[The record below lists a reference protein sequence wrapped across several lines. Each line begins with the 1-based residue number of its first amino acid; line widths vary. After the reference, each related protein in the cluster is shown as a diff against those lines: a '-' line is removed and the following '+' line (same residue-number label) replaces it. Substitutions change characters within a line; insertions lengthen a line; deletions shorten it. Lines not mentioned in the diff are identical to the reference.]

1 MLTENKIGSASEDNL
16 NGISCKMLFQV
27 QRTSIWLGA
36 VALLLAASCVSQAN
50 RCFPDETQESPNP
63 RFPQG
68 VEDFGMAM
76 FKSIGRLKEGSLFVS
91 PYSLWSVLTLAY
103 FGSEGRT
110 RRQLEEA
117 LNLRSKTGTFTNWNA
132 LKFLLQGN
140 PQTESG
146 AKFNSLNRAY
156 FANNIILQR
165 CLSNILFDLRRVD
178 FTRGDT
184 AKNIINNDVSITT
197 EGKISNFLDFIP
209 PQTQLV
215 LINAVY
221 FKGLWAIPFNAKDT
235 RRQEFLIPPGK
246 SGGVVDMM
254 VQTSFFK
261 HGYAPSL
268 NASIIE
274 LPYQDTNTSMFVIL
288 PDTLDTDRVLQL
300 LDRTTFLEAVSQ
312 MVRKKV
318 EVALPR
324 FKLTTRVENELKS
337 ALSLLGITDLFDAR
351 TANLTAFSATETLYA
366 DKAIHEATVEVTEE
380 GTVAAAA
387 SGILV
392 TRFGGNLVHFVCNRP
407 FVFLITDKNTGIT
420 LFAGKLVH
428 PADIE
433 TL

>member
-1 MLTENKIGSASEDNL
+1 MLL
-16 NGISCKMLFQV
+16 QV
-27 QRTSIWLGA
+27 QRTSVWLGA
-36 VALLLAASCVSQAN
+36 AVLLLAAACVSQTN
-50 RCFPDETQESPNP
+50 RCFPDETPEPPNP

-76 FKSIGRLKEGSLFVS
+76 FKSMASLKEGSLFVS

-110 RRQLEEA
+110 RHQLEEA

-140 PQTESG
+140 SQTQTVAG

-156 FANNIILQR
+156 FATNLILQR
-165 CLSNILFDLRRVD
+165 CLTNILFDLRRVD

-184 AKNIINNDVSITT
+184 AKNIINDDVHVTT

-221 FKGLWAIPFNAKDT
+221 FKGLWATPFNPKDT

-254 VQTSFFK
+254 VQTGFFK

-268 NASIIE
+268 NASIVE

-300 LDRTTFLEAVSQ
+300 LDRTTFQEAVSQ
-312 MVRKKV
+312 MTRKKV
-318 EVALPR
+318 EVVLPR
-324 FKLTTRVENELKS
+324 FKLTTRVESELKT

-392 TRFGGNLVHFVCNRP
+392 TRFGGNLVNFVCNRP